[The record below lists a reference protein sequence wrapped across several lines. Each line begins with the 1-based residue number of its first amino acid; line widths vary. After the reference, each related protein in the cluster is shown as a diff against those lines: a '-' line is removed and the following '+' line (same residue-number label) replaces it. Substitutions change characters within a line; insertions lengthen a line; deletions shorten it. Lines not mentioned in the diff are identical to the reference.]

1 MAIKKRIKELSFD
14 LKDAIRDIVFGME
27 DGLISNLGLVLGVA
41 ASGAPNVDVL
51 IAGFASLFAGAVSM
65 TAGDYLST
73 KSQREALDAQLAT
86 EEQKLCTTKN
96 ECQILG
102 RIYRQARFTD
112 KELRHFVRHLNTH
125 KKLALK
131 VLAEEELG
139 IVPEKFENPVRGA
152 VTIFIAY
159 LLGAILPIMPFFFEN
174 TKFASAVSLAAT
186 GLTLFTI
193 GAYKTKITK
202 RNWVKSGLEMLTVAL
217 LAAVAG
223 YVIGY
228 LFGVQLS

>member
-1 MAIKKRIKELSFD
+1 
-14 LKDAIRDIVFGME
+14 ME